1 MVRICSV
8 SANCL
13 PKKKRSPRPVMDL
26 NERYIVVFYSTFLVI
41 DEVFMSIELNVF
53 CFCHN
58 AGVISF
64 QNTFPD
70 SDVVLIIFQQ
80 ILSSVVCPHDIC

>member
-8 SANCL
+8 SANFL

-41 DEVFMSIELNVF
+41 DEVFRSIELNVF
-53 CFCHN
+53 RLSYN
-58 AGVISF
+58 AGIITF
-64 QNTFPD
+64 QNTLPD
-70 SDVVLIIFQQ
+70 SDVVRIIFQK
-80 ILSSVVCPHDIC
+80 ILSSVGCPHDIC